1 MKRITHM
8 IPQLIAG
15 GNFSDHRGTVSYVND
30 FSFKD
35 IDRFYII
42 SNSDAHPVRAW
53 QGHKLDAKNFYCLS
67 GSFRIHYV
75 KIDYWDHP
83 SKDLTIETVT
93 LSASES
99 KMLHIPAG
107 YANAIESLELDSK
120 LLSFSNLPLHNVSD
134 DDVRYEANYWKLNE

>member
-1 MKRITHM
+1 MKPTIIT
-8 IPQLIAG
+8 G

-30 FSFKD
+30 FSFNG
-35 IDRFYII
+35 IERFYII

-53 QGHKLDAKNFYCLS
+53 QGHKLDSKNFYCLS

-75 KIDYWDHP
+75 KIDDWEQP

-93 LSASES
+93 LLASES

-107 YANAIESLELDSK
+107 YANAIESLESHSK
-120 LLSFSNLPLHNVSD
+120 LLSFSTLPLHNVSD

>member
-1 MKRITHM
+1 MKPTIT
-8 IPQLIAG
+8 AG
-15 GNFSDHRGTVSYVND
+15 GNFSDHRGMVSYVND
-30 FSFKD
+30 FSFNG
-35 IDRFYII
+35 IERFYII

-53 QGHKLDAKNFYCLS
+53 QGHKLDSKNFYCLS

-75 KIDYWDHP
+75 KIDDWEHP

-93 LSASES
+93 LLASES

-107 YANAIESLELDSK
+107 YANAIESLESHSK
-120 LLSFSNLPLHNVSD
+120 LVSFSTLPLHNVSD

>member
-1 MKRITHM
+1 MTPK
-8 IPQLIAG
+8 LIEG
-15 GNFSDHRGTVSYVND
+15 GNFSDNRGTLSYVND

-35 IDRFYII
+35 IERFYII
-42 SNSDAHPVRAW
+42 SNSDTHPVRAW

-75 KIDYWDHP
+75 KIDNWENP
-83 SKDLTIETVT
+83 SKDLVVETVILT
-93 LSASES
+93 VSES

-120 LLSFSNLPLHNVSD
+120 LISFSTLPLSNVSE
-134 DDVRYEANYWKLNE
+134 DDVRYDANYWMLNE